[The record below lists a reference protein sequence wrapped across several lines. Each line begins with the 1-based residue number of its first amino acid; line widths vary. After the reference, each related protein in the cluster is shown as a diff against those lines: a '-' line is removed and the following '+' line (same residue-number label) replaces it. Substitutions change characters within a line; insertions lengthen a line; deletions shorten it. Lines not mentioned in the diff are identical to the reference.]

1 MKVMYQFINVVGNL
15 TNSDLG
21 SVNNTIFI
29 SLKIII
35 LLNSL
40 NLLNYQIDF
49 TSAPYLCSC
58 HRCRWTVC
66 PYRWWTWFPSVATPL
81 SDCMHPTL
89 PRYNIINN
97 LKSNYWK
104 LNSLFFYTHY
114 VILAKKLLIS
124 AILSLATVYLL
135 MWNDIFF
142 CVVNKS

>member
-104 LNSLFFYTHY
+104 LNSLFFLYSLCYPGEKVANFSNIEPCHCISSY
-114 VILAKKLLIS
+114 VKW
-124 AILSLATVYLL
+124 Y
-135 MWNDIFF
+135 FF
-142 CVVNKS
+142 LCCE